1 MSKKKRA
8 NFPTEK
14 WAKYC
19 WTANI
24 WYHLSL
30 NWTEGKKEDYT
41 RGNNPEFNRGK
52 KKKKMT
58 QFISSVIKHPPL
70 SNSNTANWQFT
81 FLEFCISLS
90 SKETLKAKML
100 GFYFPRMMP
109 NKAVLT
115 LLTLQQATLQRC
127 HWWMCIKFKW
137 RKWVV
142 VLFFFFFQESKEG
155 KNVLSMSM
163 CMITRKFEQIKS
175 TCVGC
180 TDVADNNS
188 HVNQ

>member
-142 VLFFFFFQESKEG
+142 VLFFFFFFFKKVRRERMSFPCQCAWLPGNLSKL
-155 KNVLSMSM
+155 NQLVLGVQMLQI
-163 CMITRKFEQIKS
+163 ITPM
-175 TCVGC
+175 
-180 TDVADNNS
+180 
-188 HVNQ
+188 